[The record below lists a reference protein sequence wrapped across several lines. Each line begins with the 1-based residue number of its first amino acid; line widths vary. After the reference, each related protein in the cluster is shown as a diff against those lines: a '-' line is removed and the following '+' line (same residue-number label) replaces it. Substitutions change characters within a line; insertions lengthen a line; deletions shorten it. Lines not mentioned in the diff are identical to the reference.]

1 MAKCSKKRM
10 IRWGILIAVLLVI
23 CLFPFKS
30 RNVSV
35 SLTGDSAFDA
45 RPVAV
50 TIACQ
55 EAYVREYT
63 FETSVTNGTLT
74 FLIPYEYRDFDSITV
89 HDIAF
94 ARSVSR
100 MSVLSN
106 AIYQGDYETASIE
119 GELLTPDG
127 VLSVTAIETIDDG
140 RSNQWLSKAIVIGV
154 ILLIVLSVVMTRLM
168 KKRLGLFKA
177 VFVLVTAWLVLVLI
191 VVGVACAPLAT
202 VLNIA
207 GYTVNTMLPVTVI
220 AVGLLV
226 MIALCVVCDRESR
239 VGNILIVSIYVL
251 ACAFALGKMVFY
263 SEKVARTPDEINHIS
278 YVAALEEHEEW
289 FVPFEDKQLAAR
301 ISNDNETLHA
311 VFEEGT
317 VNNLRHPP
325 LYYWL
330 VDAVDS
336 VTFLEDGTFLVD
348 LDRMRSVGMLLT
360 MAALVL
366 MSYIGYTRLKKTYPI
381 VHLLY
386 ATVMVSI
393 PMLTYVAAGVN
404 NDTLTFLTVTVVFWG
419 LIRYCEKK
427 RDVGTYLLIA
437 VGIAATLLT
446 KMTAGLM
453 VLLAALIVLI
463 VTIRCEKNAKDL
475 LTWPFLVTL
484 PLYVTAAAWYVY
496 SLVTYGSFQPSLPSL
511 NEAYAH
517 STGFYPAPAERTV
530 MGILPYISYF
540 GSMFFF
546 TWTGI
551 SSHIR
556 MLKPAECTVLEFVGT
571 SFVLF
576 LPLLMLS
583 KNIRKGIAHVR
594 PIGAMCIGMATTL
607 VMQMINGYNIMM
619 ERGYGGGVQSRY
631 YLCMMA
637 VLALCAALL
646 IQKALESTRRPSGTT
661 NTVYHITVVVT
672 AIAVAA
678 LVYDDLIYF
687 LIHFNEYLL

>member
-1 MAKCSKKRM
+1 MAKCCGKSM
-10 IRWGILIAVLLVI
+10 IRWGILIAVLAVI
-23 CLFPFKS
+23 CLFPFQS

-35 SLTGDSAFDA
+35 SLTGDAAFDA
-45 RPVAV
+45 HPVPV
-50 TIACQ
+50 TITCRD
-55 EAYVREYT
+55 AYIEEYT
-63 FETSVTNGTLT
+63 FEVTASNGTVT
-74 FLIPYEYRDFDSITV
+74 FLIPYEYREFDSIAV
-89 HDIAF
+89 GDRAY
-94 ARSVSR
+94 AQSVFR

-106 AIYQGDYETASIE
+106 AIYQGDYETASCE
-119 GELLTPDG
+119 GEILSADG
-127 VLSVTAIETIDDG
+127 TLNATATETIRDG
-140 RSNQWLSKAIVIGV
+140 RSNQWLSKAIIVGV
-154 ILLIVLSVVMTRLM
+154 ILLVVLSVAVYRLM
-168 KKRLGLFKA
+168 NKRWGFFKA

-207 GYTVNTMLPVTVI
+207 GYAVNAMIPVTAI
-220 AVGLLV
+220 AIGLLV
-226 MIALCVVCDRESR
+226 MIAMCVVCDGESKI
-239 VGNILIVSIYVL
+239 GKCLIVSVYVL

-263 SEKVARTPDEINHIS
+263 SEKVSRTPDEINHIS
-278 YVAALEEHEEW
+278 YVATLELREEW
-289 FVPFEDKQLAAR
+289 FVPFEEKQLAAR
-301 ISNDNETLHA
+301 ISGDNETLHA

-348 LDRMRSVGMLLT
+348 LDRMRGVGMLLT
-360 MAALVL
+360 LAALVL
-366 MSYIGYTRLKKTYPI
+366 MSYIGYSRLKKTYPI
-381 VHLLY
+381 VHLLF
-386 ATVMVSI
+386 AAVMVSV

-404 NDTLTFLTVTVVFWG
+404 NDTLTLLTVTTVFLG
-419 LIRYCEKK
+419 LIRYCEK
-427 RDVGTYLLIA
+427 RRNIGTYLLIA
-437 VGIAATLLT
+437 VGVAATLLT
-446 KMTAGLM
+446 KMTAGIM
-453 VLLAALIVLI
+453 VALAALIVLL
-463 VTIRCEKNAKDL
+463 VTIRREHNAKEL
-475 LTWPFLVTL
+475 LSKPFLITL
-484 PLYVTAAAWYVY
+484 PLYAVAGAYYIYVFA
-496 SLVTYGSFQPSLPSL
+496 TYGAFQPSLSSL

-517 STGFYPAPAERTV
+517 STGFYPAPDERTV

-551 SSHIR
+551 ASHIL

-571 SFVLF
+571 SLVLF

-583 KNIRKGIAHVR
+583 KRIRSGISHVR
-594 PIGAMCIGMATTL
+594 PIGAMCIGMAVTL

-646 IQKALESTRRPSGTT
+646 IQKALETTRRPSSP
-661 NTVYHITVVVT
+661 NMIAYHITVVTT
-672 AIAVAA
+672 AIFVAA
-678 LVYDDLIYF
+678 LVYDDLVYF
-687 LIHFNEYLL
+687 LIHFTAYLR